1 MWLQHWLERRW
12 YGDRAPEWPLR
23 ALAWLFARLVARRRA
38 AFNAGKRRRYRADKP
53 VLVVGNLT
61 VGGVGKTP
69 LVIALV
75 RALQQRGL
83 RVGVV
88 SRGYGRNSRGLLR
101 VDAASSAD
109 QVGDEPKLI
118 QQSCDCPVVVAESR
132 SEAVRELLK
141 TPAVDL
147 VIADDGLQHY
157 ALERDVEIAVVDGAR
172 GLGNGRLLPAGP
184 LREPIERLAE
194 CDLRVCTGDYR
205 GRQAL
210 NFDASIWLQP
220 RRLRALSSQPQAASD
235 QALGWLQG
243 RTVHAVAGIGHPE
256 RFFAS
261 LRALGANPIV
271 HPYPDHH
278 QFVAAELDWS
288 DDLPVVMTEKDAVK
302 LTCVLSREAFAL
314 EASVELDDKFVER
327 VLQ

>member
-157 ALERDVEIAVVDGAR
+157 AMWRSPWSMAPAAGATV
-172 GLGNGRLLPAGP
+172 GCC
-184 LREPIERLAE
+184 RLAR
-194 CDLRVCTGDYR
+194 CVNQSSD
-205 GRQAL
+205 
-210 NFDASIWLQP
+210 WLS
-220 RRLRALSSQPQAASD
+220 ATC
-235 QALGWLQG
+235 G
-243 RTVHAVAGIGHPE
+243 
-256 RFFAS
+256 FA
-261 LRALGANPIV
+261 
-271 HPYPDHH
+271 
-278 QFVAAELDWS
+278 
-288 DDLPVVMTEKDAVK
+288 PVTIEVGK
-302 LTCVLSREAFAL
+302 R
-314 EASVELDDKFVER
+314 
-327 VLQ
+327 